1 MPADTECRVLA
12 EPRHAP
18 SIGQRCATSGWATE
32 RQRAGTAGPR
42 RARFTGPMHRVVIRT
57 PSISAA
63 VRVLATASLVQS
75 GADSVSSR
83 RAVALRSGDAA
94 VAGAAPA
101 RSMLGFDPMPC
112 HADLDHQRAD
122 SHRHD
127 ARQNEM
133 KFIHAKPPPWPA
145 SPKSSPRRVRQ
156 FDHRGLQGN
165 PARPAVASARASG
178 PRSGGMNEHDPEER
192 DPAGALAE
200 GEVIDSRQLA
210 RAWTLRGTRF
220 RIASGG
226 GVESVPLL
234 SICAACRLI
243 RRSGVRNAGTPSA
256 AERSRAASCNAG
268 TSSST

>member
-1 MPADTECRVLA
+1 MLPPLSRFGGTATR
-12 EPRHAP
+12 
-18 SIGQRCATSGWATE
+18 SIYRTTLRNLRLGDE
-32 RQRAGTAGPR
+32 RQRCRHR
-42 RARFTGPMHRVVIRT
+42 RSATRSVDRPMHRVVIRT
-57 PSISAA
+57 PSIPAA

-112 HADLDHQRAD
+112 HADLHHQRAD

-145 SPKSSPRRVRQ
+145 SPKSSPRRVRK

-165 PARPAVASARASG
+165 PARPASGVSPRIGAEVGRDERARHG
-178 PRSGGMNEHDPEER
+178 R
-192 DPAGALAE
+192 
-200 GEVIDSRQLA
+200 A
-210 RAWTLRGTRF
+210 R
-220 RIASGG
+220 
-226 GVESVPLL
+226 P
-234 SICAACRLI
+234 
-243 RRSGVRNAGTPSA
+243 RRSSG
-256 AERSRAASCNAG
+256 
-268 TSSST
+268 

>member
-75 GADSVSSR
+75 GADSVSSS

-145 SPKSSPRRVRQ
+145 SPKSSPRRVRK

-165 PARPAVASARASG
+165 PACPAVASARALG

-192 DPAGALAE
+192 DPAGA
-200 GEVIDSRQLA
+200 G
-210 RAWTLRGTRF
+210 
-220 RIASGG
+220 
-226 GVESVPLL
+226 
-234 SICAACRLI
+234 
-243 RRSGVRNAGTPSA
+243 
-256 AERSRAASCNAG
+256 
-268 TSSST
+268 

>member
-1 MPADTECRVLA
+1 MVSKHTVVRVD
-12 EPRHAP
+12 R
-18 SIGQRCATSGWATE
+18 
-32 RQRAGTAGPR
+32 
-42 RARFTGPMHRVVIRT
+42 PMHRVVLRT

-112 HADLDHQRAD
+112 HADLHHQGAD
-122 SHRHD
+122 SHRQD

-133 KFIHAKPPPWPA
+133 KFIHAKPPPGPA
-145 SPKSSPRRVRQ
+145 SPKSSPRRVRK
-156 FDHRGLQGN
+156 FDHPDCREILH
-165 PARPAVASARASG
+165 ARRWGRPG

-220 RIASGG
+220 RIAGG
-226 GVESVPLL
+226 GGLESVPLL
-234 SICAACRLI
+234 SICAVCRLI

-256 AERSRAASCNAG
+256 AERSRAASCNWAEELERLRR
-268 TSSST
+268 TTNSRRR